1 MKRQAAASGV
11 TRSGDCP
18 FAVEAYTLF
27 TRPTLKTGPCD
38 SRAIP
43 GVVEMPILVTDED
56 DGTDKLSQ
64 QALSFALHTI
74 LAVGSWL
81 LLMLA
86 GYALNPASVSQMI
99 VLLLSILVP
108 MLAGNLVARFRRDE
122 MATHVWLVGLIWLL
136 IVSLWVLDMP
146 TGPNA
151 CYQCSATEKL
161 TRTFFSLPRPSGL
174 VDDNGPFFG
183 TWPAAAMLGYSIGA
197 RLALRRRRVTA

>member
-1 MKRQAAASGV
+1 
-11 TRSGDCP
+11 
-18 FAVEAYTLF
+18 
-27 TRPTLKTGPCD
+27 
-38 SRAIP
+38 
-43 GVVEMPILVTDED
+43 MPILLTDED

-64 QALSFALHTI
+64 QALSFAVHTI
-74 LAVGSWL
+74 LAVVAWL

-86 GYALNPASVSQMI
+86 GYALNPASVSQAI

-108 MLAGNLVARFRRDE
+108 LIAGNIVARFHPDE

-161 TRTFFSLPRPSGL
+161 TRTFFSLPHPSGL
-174 VDDNGPFFG
+174 IDDNGPFFG
-183 TWPAAAMLGYSIGA
+183 TWPAAALLGYSIGA
-197 RLALRRRRVTA
+197 RLRLRRRRATA

>member
-1 MKRQAAASGV
+1 
-11 TRSGDCP
+11 
-18 FAVEAYTLF
+18 
-27 TRPTLKTGPCD
+27 
-38 SRAIP
+38 
-43 GVVEMPILVTDED
+43 MPILLTDED

-64 QALSFALHTI
+64 QALSFAVHTI
-74 LAVGSWL
+74 LAVAAWL

-86 GYALNPASVSQMI
+86 GYALNPVSVSQAI
-99 VLLLSILVP
+99 VLLLSIGVPLV
-108 MLAGNLVARFRRDE
+108 AGNIVARFHPDE

-174 VDDNGPFFG
+174 IDDNGPFFG
-183 TWPAAAMLGYSIGA
+183 TWPAAALLGYSIGA
-197 RLALRRRRVTA
+197 RLRLRRRRATA

>member
-1 MKRQAAASGV
+1 
-11 TRSGDCP
+11 
-18 FAVEAYTLF
+18 
-27 TRPTLKTGPCD
+27 
-38 SRAIP
+38 
-43 GVVEMPILVTDED
+43 MPILVTDED

-64 QALSFALHTI
+64 QAVSFSLHTI

-86 GYALNPASVSQMI
+86 GYALNPASVSQTI

-108 MLAGNLVARFRRDE
+108 MLAGNIVARFRRDE

-151 CYQCSATEKL
+151 CFQCSATEKL

-183 TWPAAAMLGYSIGA
+183 TWPAAALLGYSIGA

>member
-1 MKRQAAASGV
+1 
-11 TRSGDCP
+11 
-18 FAVEAYTLF
+18 
-27 TRPTLKTGPCD
+27 
-38 SRAIP
+38 
-43 GVVEMPILVTDED
+43 MPILVTDED

-108 MLAGNLVARFRRDE
+108 MVAGNLVARMRRDE

-161 TRTFFSLPRPSGL
+161 TRTFFSLPHPSGL

-183 TWPAAAMLGYSIGA
+183 TWPAAALLGYSIGA
-197 RLALRRRRVTA
+197 RLALRRRRATA

>member
-1 MKRQAAASGV
+1 MNALSPVRRVTLSGHCRLHAGRIPCSQDH
-11 TRSGDCP
+11 RSNRTLQFKGD
-18 FAVEAYTLF
+18 FRSE
-27 TRPTLKTGPCD
+27 
-38 SRAIP
+38 S
-43 GVVEMPILVTDED
+43 EMPILVTDED

-81 LLMLA
+81 HLMLA

-108 MLAGNLVARFRRDE
+108 LFAGSLVARFRRDE

-183 TWPAAAMLGYSIGA
+183 TWPAAALLGYSIGA
-197 RLALRRRRVTA
+197 RLAL

>member
-1 MKRQAAASGV
+1 MQ
-11 TRSGDCP
+11 
-18 FAVEAYTLF
+18 
-27 TRPTLKTGPCD
+27 
-38 SRAIP
+38 
-43 GVVEMPILVTDED
+43 ILVTDED

-64 QALSFALHTI
+64 QAMSFALHTI

-86 GYALNPASVSQMI
+86 GYALNPSSVSQMI

-108 MLAGNLVARFRRDE
+108 LFAGNLVARFRRDE

-183 TWPAAAMLGYSIGA
+183 TWPAAALLGYSIGA